1 VAIPGPDS
9 PPRSRRL
16 DPRVV
21 GLFTALAVLAATAVA
36 IALTRRDGSDH
47 ARVASRSTTST
58 SSTATT
64 ASQPSSTSTA
74 PAAALPPAQA
84 KLIDEIRA
92 QVAELRGLQWKTPLD
107 VAIVPR
113 NEFQQELKRVNDRDR
128 HTDRQT
134 GDGETYKL
142 LKLIPRSLN
151 YDKALEDLY
160 GSAVVGFYDPKTKKL
175 LIGAKDGG
183 ALDPAARLTI
193 AHEMDHALTD
203 QHFNFGDR
211 TNALDIGDKQEEL
224 QGFIGLLEGDAKVME
239 SLWSTKYLTAK
250 ERQTLTSSGDL
261 TDFYRS
267 PKYLRDSLLYPYTSG
282 QAWAMRLY
290 QQTRSWRLIDAAYA
304 DPPRSTEDVLHLDR
318 YQAKPR
324 RGWSPPQLPPLT
336 AGTGCAAVRSG
347 TIGEFNMIELL
358 DQNLTLND
366 AAVSADGWNGDAFQ
380 VVKCAAALAMVDRW
394 EADDATAAGRLAE
407 ALGRWAREWS
417 GGAPPGADGRFS
429 GSSGSGRIVRNGTRV
444 DLVLADDAPSAD
456 KVAAAAGVA

>member
-9 PPRSRRL
+9 PPRTRRF

-21 GLFTALAVLAATAVA
+21 ALFTALAVLAAAGVA
-36 IALTRRDGSDH
+36 IALTRKDGSDTGQ
-47 ARVASRSTTST
+47 AASRSTTST
-58 SSTATT
+58 ASTATT
-64 ASQPSSTSTA
+64 AAGSSTTS
-74 PAAALPPAQA
+74 PPAALPPAQA
-84 KLIDEIRA
+84 KVIDEIRG

-113 NEFQQELKRVNDRDR
+113 TDFQQELKRVNDRDR
-128 HTDRQT
+128 HADRQT

-175 LIGAKDGG
+175 LIGANGG
-183 ALDPAARLTI
+183 TLDPAARLTI

-203 QHFNFGDR
+203 QHFNFGER
-211 TNALDIGDKQEEL
+211 TNTLDIGDKQEEL

-261 TDFYRS
+261 TAFYRS

-282 QAWAMRLY
+282 QAWALRLY
-290 QQTRSWRLIDAAYA
+290 QQTKSWRLIDAAYA
-304 DPPRSTEDVLHLDR
+304 DPPRSTEEVLHLDR
-318 YQAKPR
+318 YEAKPR

-336 AGTGCAAVRSG
+336 AGTDCAAVRSG

-380 VVKCAAALAMVDRW
+380 VVRCGTALAMVDRW
-394 EADDATAAGRLAE
+394 EADDATAAGRLADGL
-407 ALGRWAREWS
+407 ARWAREWS
-417 GGAPPGADGRFS
+417 GGTAPGADGRFT
-429 GSSGSGRIVRNGTRV
+429 GSAGSGRIVRNGTRV

>member
-21 GLFTALAVLAATAVA
+21 ALFTALAVLAATGVA
-36 IALTRRDGSDH
+36 IALTRHDGSGH
-47 ARVASRSTTST
+47 RQVASRSTTST
-58 SSTATT
+58 ASTATT
-64 ASQPSSTSTA
+64 GPGSSTTSA
-74 PAAALPPAQA
+74 PAALPPAQA
-84 KLIDEIRA
+84 KVIDEIRA

-107 VAIVPR
+107 VAIAPR
-113 NEFQQELKRVNDRDR
+113 AEFQQELKRVNDRDR
-128 HTDRQT
+128 HVDRQT

-175 LIGAKDGG
+175 LISANDGG
-183 ALDPAARLTI
+183 ALDPASRLTI

-203 QHFNFGDR
+203 QHFNFGER

-224 QGFIGLLEGDAKVME
+224 QGYIGLLEGDAKVME
-239 SLWSTKYLTAK
+239 SLWSAKYLTAK
-250 ERQTLTSSGDL
+250 ERQSLTASGDL
-261 TDFYRS
+261 TAFYRS

-290 QQTRSWRLIDAAYA
+290 QQAKGWRLIDAAYA

-318 YQAKPR
+318 YQAKH
-324 RGWSPPQLPPLT
+324 GSWSPPQLPPLT
-336 AGTGCAAVRSG
+336 AGTDCAAMRSG
-347 TIGEFNMIELL
+347 TFGEFNMIEIL
-358 DQNLTLND
+358 DQNLTLTD
-366 AAVSADGWNGDAFQ
+366 AATSADGWNGDAFQ
-380 VVKCAAALAMVDRW
+380 VVKCGSALAMVDRW
-394 EADDATAAGRLAE
+394 ETDDATAAGRLAD

-417 GGAPPGADGRFS
+417 GGAAPGADGRFS
-429 GSSGSGRIVRNGTRV
+429 GSTGSGRVVRSGTRV

-456 KVAAAAGVA
+456 KVAAAGGVA

>member
-1 VAIPGPDS
+1 M
-9 PPRSRRL
+9 
-16 DPRVV
+16 
-21 GLFTALAVLAATAVA
+21 LAAAGVA
-36 IALTRRDGSDH
+36 IALTRKDGSDTGQ
-47 ARVASRSTTST
+47 VASRSTTST
-58 SSTATT
+58 ASTATT
-64 ASQPSSTSTA
+64 AAGSSTTS
-74 PAAALPPAQA
+74 PPAALPPAQA
-84 KLIDEIRA
+84 KVIDEIRG

-107 VAIVPR
+107 VAILPR
-113 NEFQQELKRVNDRDR
+113 NDFQQELKRVNDRDR
-128 HTDRQT
+128 HADRQT

-175 LIGAKDGG
+175 LIGANGG
-183 ALDPAARLTI
+183 TLDPAARLTI

-203 QHFNFGDR
+203 QHFNFGER
-211 TNALDIGDKQEEL
+211 TNTLDIGDKQEEL

-261 TDFYRS
+261 TAFYRS

-282 QAWAMRLY
+282 QAWALRLY
-290 QQTRSWRLIDAAYA
+290 QQTKSWRLIDAAYA
-304 DPPRSTEDVLHLDR
+304 DPPRSTEEVLHLDR
-318 YQAKPR
+318 YEAKPR

-336 AGTGCAAVRSG
+336 AGTDCAAVRSG

-380 VVKCAAALAMVDRW
+380 VVRCGTALAMVDRW
-394 EADDATAAGRLAE
+394 EADDATAAGRLADGL
-407 ALGRWAREWS
+407 ARWAREWS
-417 GGAPPGADGRFS
+417 GGTPPGSDGRFT
-429 GSSGSGRIVRNGTRV
+429 GSAGSGRIVRNGTRV